1 MLDSKLESSLLEN
14 TNFKDY
20 KSAFIKTNEY
30 KKLIESKNYKDS
42 AYKKDLE
49 DKAFIN
55 YARNIEKQKLLYFA
69 LCLNHQVLIIKSPQ
83 DNKEQKKFLG
93 YEWSN
98 RKGDEG
104 LKELNS
110 PYITPL
116 FERENLNN
124 PNKLSFLIKQSFLKN
139 EFEIPNELEKYAS
152 KAKLVDM
159 IDFSKVEFDKAISL
173 NPVNKVFLNPFA
185 NCKYELV
192 RLCEIKNIDI
202 KKGTSITQKQ
212 TKQGN
217 IKVVA
222 GGLDYAYFHNEANR
236 PKNTITISASG
247 ANAGFV
253 NFWNEEIFASDCTT
267 INANSEVTIKFIYY
281 ILQFMQTNIYQ
292 LARGAAQPHVYPKDI
307 ENIQI
312 PELDTKIQQQI
323 VRECEKVEEQYNTI
337 RMSIE
342 KYQELIKAILV
353 KCGIIANNDEFM
365 GGKLNRLD
373 SINSFI
379 VTLLESIKELES
391 KLDYTL
397 LACHT
402 ELLSEVSQSA
412 KSKRDS
418 SIDISGIRSQHDK
431 IDSKE
436 YLTQLKTLL
445 DSIPTPPQQSYPQ
458 YRLSDKYKFNLQIG
472 KRVLDSELNP
482 QGQIPVYSANVKKP
496 FGYIDKELLKD
507 YERDS
512 VLWGIDGDWMV
523 GFIPR
528 NTPFYPTD
536 HCGVLQVKDNNIKA
550 KIVSFV
556 LDEAGKRVGFSR
568 NLRASIE
575 RIGNLQIPL
584 PPLEAQEKIISAI
597 ETIESKI
604 SALESRNAI
613 LANAKNEILN
623 KYLF

>member
-1 MLDSKLESSLLEN
+1 M
-14 TNFKDY
+14 
-20 KSAFIKTNEY
+20 
-30 KKLIESKNYKDS
+30 
-42 AYKKDLE
+42 
-49 DKAFIN
+49 
-55 YARNIEKQKLLYFA
+55 
-69 LCLNHQVLIIKSPQ
+69 
-83 DNKEQKKFLG
+83 G

-124 PNKLSFLIKQSFLKN
+124 PNKLSFLIKQAFLKN

-192 RLCEIKNIDI
+192 RLGEVCDVLIGGTPSRSNYSYFQGNNLWVSIAEMKGQIITDTKEKISDEAI
-202 KKGTSITQKQ
+202 KKSNVKLIPKGTTLLSFKLSIGKTA
-212 TKQGN
+212 
-217 IKVVA
+217 IA
-222 GGLDYAYFHNEANR
+222 GKDLYTNEAIAGLI
-236 PKNTITISASG
+236 PKNKNEILDNFLFWIFESQLLNLNNIRDN
-247 ANAGFV
+247 NAFGKSL
-253 NFWNEEIFASDCTT
+253 NSNILKNE
-267 INANSEVTIKFIYY
+267 
-281 ILQFMQTNIYQ
+281 
-292 LARGAAQPHVYPKDI
+292 
-307 ENIQI
+307 IQI
-312 PELDTKIQQQI
+312 PLPPLEIQQQI
-323 VRECEKVEEQYNTI
+323 VRECEKVEGQYNTI

-342 KYQELIKAILV
+342 KYQELIKAILI

-379 VTLLESIKELES
+379 VTLLESIKELGS